1 MPRMEDDLR
10 RFIIDNFLY
19 GQERCFSNEDSF
31 LDMGIIDSTGMLE
44 LVGFIEQQYGIVIED
59 RELVPNNLD
68 SVSRLADFV
77 DRKTR
82 MSELNGRRSIEV
94 QSATNS

>member
-1 MPRMEDDLR
+1 MPRIEDDLR
-10 RFIIDNFLY
+10 RFVINNFLY
-19 GQERCFSNEDSF
+19 GQEGRFSNEDSF

-82 MSELNGRRSIEV
+82 MSELNGRRGVEV